1 MGERVQNLT
10 NNELYE
16 LIEILNEQ
24 KNRFLRQKLG
34 LEPMKTTETD
44 LALADYLCELLNN
57 EIRELTKNEIKRTF
71 TKK

>member
-1 MGERVQNLT
+1 MEKIQNLT

-24 KNRFLRQKLG
+24 KNRFLRHKLG
-34 LEPMKTTETD
+34 IEQIKTLETD

-57 EIRELTKNEIKRTF
+57 EIRERTKNEIKRTF